1 VSTDRSTVR
10 LLRRAA
16 HALKDLGA
24 QAWNNPVMRKELR
37 GRMRDW
43 RIPVILV
50 AHLVLAGCMASLAY
64 LIIGGP
70 TQATPD
76 WPGRQSARQALWYA
90 AYLLL
95 LAEVAL
101 FSPSLTVG
109 AISGEREQK
118 TLEPVVITLLHT
130 RWVVLGKLIAALV
143 YITLLILATVPIQVI
158 AVLLGDISL
167 PEVLVGIAILM
178 ATALVTASLGICISS
193 LTRSALASGIWTYA
207 AVLLL
212 GAGGSILALIPLV
225 VLGMTLGRAL
235 ERLHWAVQAV
245 AMYGSSAL
253 ICTNPF
259 VTAIAT
265 KALADANGSWL
276 GFSTLV
282 TGPDGV
288 SHALPVLSP
297 WIAYAILCICIGAA
311 LTWASIRAIE
321 HRRG

>member
-1 VSTDRSTVR
+1 VART
-10 LLRRAA
+10 
-16 HALKDLGA
+16 LKDLGA
-24 QAWNNPVMRKELR
+24 QAWSNPVMRKELR
-37 GRMRDW
+37 ARILDW
-43 RIPVILV
+43 RIPVILL

-64 LIIGGP
+64 LVIDRPAQAAPERPIGRP
-70 TQATPD
+70 
-76 WPGRQSARQALWYA
+76 ARQTLWYG
-90 AYLLL
+90 AYMLL

-101 FSPSLTVG
+101 FSPALTVG

-130 RWVVLGKLIAALV
+130 RWVVLGKLIAALA
-143 YITLLILATVPIQVI
+143 YIALLILATVPVQVI
-158 AVLLGDISL
+158 AVLLGGISL
-167 PEVLVGIAILM
+167 PEVVVGIAILL
-178 ATALVTASLGICISS
+178 ATALVTAALGICISS
-193 LTRSALASGIWTYA
+193 LTRSTLASGIWTYA
-207 AVLLL
+207 AILLL
-212 GAGGSILALIPLV
+212 GVGGSILALIPLV
-225 VLGMTLGRAL
+225 VLGMTLGLAL
-235 ERLHWAVQAV
+235 ERLHWAVQAL
-245 AMYGSSAL
+245 AIYGSSAL

-297 WIAYAILCICIGAA
+297 WIAYTVLCICIGTV